1 MAFYKPHFMYIN
13 MVNMNND
20 MEIINNFLK
29 SKNENLECIKEL
41 SGGTNNRI
49 YSVNDKYF
57 VKFKDYF
64 LIVDENIH
72 FSKSRQIIGIC

>member
-1 MAFYKPHFMYIN
+1 
-13 MVNMNND
+13 MNND
-20 MEIINNFLK
+20 MKIINKFLK
-29 SKNENLECIKEL
+29 SKNENLECINEL

-64 LIVDENIH
+64 FIVEGNNH
-72 FSKSRQIIGIC
+72 FSKSR

>member
-1 MAFYKPHFMYIN
+1 
-13 MVNMNND
+13 MNND
-20 MEIINNFLK
+20 MEIINKFLK
-29 SKNENLECIKEL
+29 NKNENLERIKKL

-49 YSVNDKYF
+49 YLVNDKYF

-72 FSKSRQIIGIC
+72 FSKSQQIIGICREIL